1 MRHRKSRNLAGWR
14 LLTQATSLRKKTKF
28 KKAGFSPLCRHSSS
42 LRTRSSRRAGRTIQ
56 HNHPELMHPL
66 VRHRHPLGR
75 APTHSATSDLGR
87 NISGNGPTTNTYVAA
102 RSPEG
107 TACGLAG
114 GRTAREIS
122 RSVPSGCGGSA
133 RSPRGRNVT
142 RPRESRRKS
151 NLEAHAE
158 QSQKN
163 SVLAYRFS
171 CAYKSPAFRSLN
183 SSRHAGLTQRLTIRV
198 HP

>member
-1 MRHRKSRNLAGWR
+1 LRGGAFSLRQPRSARKPSSKKRASLRFADTARAFARAAAGALAGPSSTTILTR
-14 LLTQATSLRKKTKF
+14 RGSCILLSVIDT
-28 KKAGFSPLCRHSSS
+28 
-42 LRTRSSRRAGRTIQ
+42 
-56 HNHPELMHPL
+56 
-66 VRHRHPLGR
+66 PLGR

-87 NISGNGPTTNTYVAA
+87 NSSGNGPTTNTYVAA